1 MAGLLS
7 SLFGGG
13 KPTAMPTAQPMSPEA
28 QYLQNM
34 QRLSQGD
41 VSSVLTGGD
50 KLLALS
56 ALLGSVA
63 RGSRTT
69 PQEVMAQVQQQ
80 AQSRIGSQMQLAQL
94 QAKFEQDKRQKAF
107 VQQFASTVPE
117 AKRGVLENADPA
129 EAFKLVQ
136 EEVFRPKQYATH
148 KRDPETG
155 MMKVVFQDGTS
166 QLTDVKLPP
175 NTEDRDIGGAIQV
188 LDRDTGQVL
197 QTIPKTMTPG
207 EYARLSLAQQQFAYE
222 KSRPRGGGGGKE
234 AKDIWVAGP
243 DGKPMKVRG
252 VSVGGNSYNVGGRV
266 VQAVPSP
273 TGGGDPFG
281 FSGILT
287 GNGNP
292 RYGGR

>member
-1 MAGLLS
+1 MALLS
-7 SLFGGG
+7 SLLGGN
-13 KPTAMPTAQPMSPEA
+13 KATPAMQPMSPEA

-80 AQSRIGSQMQLAQL
+80 AQGRIGSQMQLAQL
-94 QAKFEQDKRQKAF
+94 QAKAEQDRRNKEFLKTYSQAL
-107 VQQFASTVPE
+107 PE
-117 AKRGVLENADPA
+117 DKRGVLENLPAD
-129 EAFKLVQ
+129 EALKLVSQ
-136 EEVFRPKQYATH
+136 EAFRPKQVFQT
-148 KRDPETG
+148 KRDPDTG
-155 MMKVVFQDGTS
+155 NMRIIFGDGSS
-166 QLTDVKLPP
+166 QVTDIKLPA

-188 LDRDTGQVL
+188 VDKDSGKVIETV
-197 QTIPKTMTPG
+197 TKTMTPYQVANFG
-207 EYARLSLAQQQFAYE
+207 LAQRREA
-222 KSRPRGGGGGKE
+222 RAAAAPRGGGSGRGRE
-234 AKDIWVAGP
+234 AKDIWIAGP
-243 DGKPMKVRG
+243 NGPVKVRG

-273 TGGGDPFG
+273 VRSNSDGYDF
-281 FSGILT
+281 
-287 GNGNP
+287 
-292 RYGGR
+292 